1 VISFITSIGQGI
13 PGAKGNENAQASSD
27 LVGPSLER
35 SANEIPPAAI
45 QVQRRK
51 TKTPQ
56 PFIPPSMATLAQIAP
71 LSLQTKSA
79 AFASQLSRSFPLVP
93 TQPQTASALL
103 PLPQTASAPSFPPL
117 SQTIVSLPSQLQKA
131 APLTPLPQKTALHI
145 KWQGI
150 PLYFYRSSF
159 FFHKMFLYFPKAC
172 FPINT
177 CRTFLVDFT
186 TILL

>member
-1 VISFITSIGQGI
+1 MISFITSIGQGI
-13 PGAKGNENAQASSD
+13 PRAKGNENAQASSD
-27 LVGPSLER
+27 LVGPSLKR

-51 TKTPQ
+51 TKTPR
-56 PFIPPSMATLAQIAP
+56 PFIPPSVATLAQIAP

-79 AFASQLSRSFPLVP
+79 PFPSQLSRSFPLVP
-93 TQPQTASALL
+93 TQPQTASALLPLPQTASASL

-131 APLTPLPQKTALHI
+131 APLPPLPQKTALHI

-150 PLYFYRSSF
+150 P
-159 FFHKMFLYFPKAC
+159 
-172 FPINT
+172 
-177 CRTFLVDFT
+177 
-186 TILL
+186 